1 MLDDADTTSMPF
13 LERPFLTLDNSRK
26 NKEMHEVSMPS
37 PTPRLLE
44 VAGVGGREE
53 DAVGGGPPLLG
64 DAGRPQP
71 QVGRAGHAVEA
82 EGGDG
87 ERGGPGLEWARS
99 IHRHSGGSTIT
110 D

>member
-1 MLDDADTTSMPF
+1 MS
-13 LERPFLTLDNSRK
+13 
-26 NKEMHEVSMPS
+26 S
-37 PTPRLLE
+37 PAPRLLE
-44 VAGVGGREE
+44 VAGVGGRQE

-87 ERGGPGLEWARS
+87 ERGGPGLESTRS
-99 IHRHSGGSTIT
+99 INRHSGRQHNHRVTH
-110 D
+110 

>member
-1 MLDDADTTSMPF
+1 MTQIQL

-26 NKEMHEVSMPS
+26 DKEMHEVSMPL

-44 VAGVGGREE
+44 VAGVSGRQE

-87 ERGGPGLEWARS
+87 ERGRPGLEWAWS
-99 IHRHSGGSTIT
+99 IM
-110 D
+110 

>member
-1 MLDDADTTSMPF
+1 MP
-13 LERPFLTLDNSRK
+13 L
-26 NKEMHEVSMPS
+26 

-87 ERGGPGLEWARS
+87 ERGRPGLEWARS
-99 IHRHSGGSTIT
+99 INRHSGGSTIT
-110 D
+110 E